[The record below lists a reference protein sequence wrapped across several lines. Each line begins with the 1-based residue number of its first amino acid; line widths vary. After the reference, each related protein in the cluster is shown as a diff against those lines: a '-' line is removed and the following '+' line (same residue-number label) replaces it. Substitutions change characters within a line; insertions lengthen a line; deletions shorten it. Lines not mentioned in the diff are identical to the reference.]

1 MKTKRRTVTSL
12 AMVALTALV
21 SLGIFRGEPR
31 AHAQDQLP
39 PPTGD
44 RISFGMVGITQ
55 GQTARISVANVIA
68 QNDSNYPPG
77 PSRVAIIVVNS
88 NGNPFRNRDGSPV
101 RKVAMLERG
110 DSTFL
115 DLNAD
120 EYPPGPTRIQLR
132 AVVTVLPPPNP
143 ESNVFPPGPS
153 TVQTVEVITNATG
166 RTVFALSGPPSVR
179 TNPPPV
185 PD

>member
-1 MKTKRRTVTSL
+1 MNTKRKTVTSL
-12 AMVALTALV
+12 ALVALAALV
-21 SLGIFRGEPR
+21 SVGVFTGEPR
-31 AHAQDQLP
+31 AHAQDQQP
-39 PPTGD
+39 PPIGD

-68 QNDSNYPPG
+68 QNDSNLPPG
-77 PSRVAIIVVNS
+77 PIRVAIVVINS

-115 DLNAD
+115 DLNFD
-120 EYPPGPTRIQLR
+120 EFPAGPSRLQLR
-132 AVVTVLPPPNP
+132 AVVTV
-143 ESNVFPPGPS
+143 FPPGPIDNAFPPDPC
-153 TVQTVEVITNATG
+153 VPTVEIITNATG

-179 TNPPPV
+179 ALVALPV
-185 PD
+185 GE